1 MAPPRRPNFTR
12 PRTRSQYTPSPVSSA
27 PVKQDPMPPTSRY
40 LHNLKVIQR
49 HDPSITSLFD
59 QFPHV
64 CVYHHK
70 GDEWR
75 KKGCEGAMF
84 LFERSVE
91 TIRRNRGVADGMGLA
106 GRRNPNM
113 GFTS

>member
-1 MAPPRRPNFTR
+1 MAPARRQNYAR
-12 PRTRSQYTPSPVSSA
+12 SRTRSYVAPSIA
-27 PVKQDPMPPTSRY
+27 PVTSVTSKQDLMPPPSRY
-40 LHNLKVIQR
+40 QHNLKVIQR

-84 LFERSVE
+84 LFER
-91 TIRRNRGVADGMGLA
+91 
-106 GRRNPNM
+106 
-113 GFTS
+113 